1 MNAIEKIADKV
12 AIEKYKLKKACKEF
26 EAIFIEYMLKT
37 MRRSIPKA
45 NLFKRES
52 AEEIYTFLFDQ
63 KIAEKLAESKG
74 LGLSDILYK
83 ELVKLI
89 PERTESKKSR

>member
-1 MNAIEKIADKV
+1 MNVIEKIGDKTE
-12 AIEKYKLKKACKEF
+12 IEKYKLKEACKEF

-52 AEEIYTFLFDQ
+52 AEEVYTFLFDQ
-63 KIAEKLAESKG
+63 KIAEKVAEGKG

-89 PERTESKKSR
+89 HKRTESKKGR